1 MFFQRINLVS
11 SQLLQF
17 SDSAGKVRLALPR
30 HSPLQGVVL
39 SLVPGG
45 AFTLVRDVGVRGGRH
60 GQTRGFVVGVLVGGE
75 WQAIETPR
83 IGDQGVRG
91 AVQLKEIGKR
101 SAVPAAHGPGA
112 VRSGV
117 AESPL
122 HLVFGHDLVPGV
134 PGGGQ
139 DGTGHFH
146 GVLTGG
152 RGDTGRL
159 LATLSGDRP
168 QAFHARR
175 RGNTGGDGHVVM
187 DAPTRGDAL
196 RGANMDLLL
205 TEDPR
210 EGRRLVGVEGVE
222 GDVSHWGFLSGFVSR
237 APDHEW
243 SAAQANTWSA
253 PSTPGTG
260 PVGPDA

>member
-1 MFFQRINLVS
+1 
-11 SQLLQF
+11 
-17 SDSAGKVRLALPR
+17 
-30 HSPLQGVVL
+30 
-39 SLVPGG
+39 
-45 AFTLVRDVGVRGGRH
+45 
-60 GQTRGFVVGVLVGGE
+60 
-75 WQAIETPR
+75 
-83 IGDQGVRG
+83 
-91 AVQLKEIGKR
+91 GKR

-260 PVGPDA
+260 PVRPDAHGVTANAAEVGHRTGTHASPLTPVGQSQQRIAVTRVLLRAPAHEVTTRQVATCLLHVLRVGVVPIPVCAHRGVCSTPVRQGGTVDARAGHLP